1 VPPMRLASRANMLSV
16 AFLLALAASSP
27 ALAQSA
33 ASSPQGTL
41 TGKERLGEKWKDEQ
55 RIDNCKVPSEK
66 RGAKPRPE
74 GCSLPRQGLGGWRFQ
89 PGAIRVSFAS
99 AP

>member
-1 VPPMRLASRANMLSV
+1 MVPPMHRAFHADMFSV
-16 AFLLALAASSP
+16 AFWLALVAALSP

-55 RIDNCKVPSEK
+55 RIDNCKVPLDK

-74 GCSLPRQGLGGWRFQ
+74 TCSKLPAG
-89 PGAIRVSFAS
+89 
-99 AP
+99 

>member
-1 VPPMRLASRANMLSV
+1 MVPPMHRAFHADMFSV
-16 AFLLALAASSP
+16 AFWLALAASSP

-33 ASSPQGTL
+33 PSSPHGTL

-55 RIDNCKVPSEK
+55 RIDNCKVPLDK

-74 GCSLPRQGLGGWRFQ
+74 TCSKLPAG
-89 PGAIRVSFAS
+89 
-99 AP
+99 